1 MPALV
6 LAPRALPMRLTW
18 RLLFGSPI
26 ALFGWVFAAF
36 GMVFTLLFL
45 PLAAW
50 PFDGHDAEAV
60 ATVTH
65 VDATSASENKQ
76 RIYRVDYTFTRDGT
90 ELRGSSYTSEP
101 PHVGG
106 HRRVEFDS
114 ADPSDSRLV
123 GMRHKPFGWWVVVVT
138 LFPLVGVGLGVPQLR
153 RGLLERRLLRHGV
166 PTFGRIVLKQPTN
179 VRVNDQPVMALTF
192 EYQPEASGSTY
203 RAVVETL
210 EHHKLEDDLREPML
224 YDPYAPWRAT
234 TLDHLPGSPRITA
247 DGRLEARP
255 GIAVHVLI
263 APVIFACELVIGA
276 AMLVA

>member
-1 MPALV
+1 MGIGSFEPAVQRSARGRIVGVPSYPRAVDALPETRVVRDGREPRARSGDPAVPALV

-18 RLLFGSPI
+18 RLLFGSPV

-76 RIYRVDYTFTRDGT
+76 RIYRVEYTFTRDGT

-106 HRRVEFDS
+106 HTAR
-114 ADPSDSRLV
+114 
-123 GMRHKPFGWWVVVVT
+123 FGPTVT
-138 LFPLVGVGLGVPQLR
+138 
-153 RGLLERRLLRHGV
+153 
-166 PTFGRIVLKQPTN
+166 
-179 VRVNDQPVMALTF
+179 
-192 EYQPEASGSTY
+192 
-203 RAVVETL
+203 
-210 EHHKLEDDLREPML
+210 
-224 YDPYAPWRAT
+224 AP
-234 TLDHLPGSPRITA
+234 
-247 DGRLEARP
+247 
-255 GIAVHVLI
+255 
-263 APVIFACELVIGA
+263 GA
-276 AMLVA
+276 A